1 MSPRRKIPAI
11 IGLSL
16 IGCGL
21 MIIYVHL
28 GWPERFDHFLE
39 PFLPWR
45 IDVAVK
51 LATAVLTIGV
61 VILLIA
67 STAGSRA
74 QK

>member
-1 MSPRRKIPAI
+1 MSPKRKTPAI
-11 IGLSL
+11 IGSAL

-21 MIIYVHL
+21 IIIYVHL
-28 GWPERFDHFLE
+28 GWQERFDRFLE

-45 IDVAVK
+45 IEMAVK

-67 STAGSRA
+67 STASSRA

>member
-1 MSPRRKIPAI
+1 MNPRREIPAI

-16 IGCGL
+16 MGCGL
-21 MIIYVHL
+21 VIIYVHL
-28 GWPERFDHFLE
+28 GWPERFDRFLE
-39 PFLPWR
+39 PLLPWR

-61 VILLIA
+61 IILLIA
-67 STAGSRA
+67 STASSRA